1 MKRLKENIKAKCK
14 EKGITIHD
22 MCIFAGVP
30 YECVRKWGTHMPSAL
45 ALVKV
50 AKALGTTA
58 EELLKGV
65 A

>member
-1 MKRLKENIKAKCK
+1 MERLKENVKAKCK
-14 EKGITIHD
+14 EKGITLYD
-22 MCIFAGVP
+22 LCILAGVS
-30 YECVRKWGTHMPSAL
+30 YECVKKWDSHMPSAL

-58 EELLKGV
+58 EELLEGV

>member
-14 EKGITIHD
+14 EMGITIYD
-22 MCIFAGVP
+22 LCVLAGVP
-30 YECVRKWGTHMPSAL
+30 YECVRKWGSHMPGAL

-58 EELLKGV
+58 EELLEGV

>member
-14 EKGITIHD
+14 EKGITIRD
-22 MCIFAGVP
+22 LCICSGVP
-30 YECVRKWGTHMPSAL
+30 YECVKKWGSHMPSAL

-58 EELLKGV
+58 EELLEGV

>member
-14 EKGITIHD
+14 ERGITIND
-22 MCIFAGVP
+22 LCISAGVP
-30 YECVRKWGTHMPSAL
+30 YECVRKWDSHMPSAL